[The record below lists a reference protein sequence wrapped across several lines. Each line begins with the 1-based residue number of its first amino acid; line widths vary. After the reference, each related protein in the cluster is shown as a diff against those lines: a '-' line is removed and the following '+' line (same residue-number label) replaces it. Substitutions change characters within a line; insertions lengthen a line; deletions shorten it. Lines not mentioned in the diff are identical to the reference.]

1 LSHRRDL
8 AVGTVLVAL
17 ALVMAG
23 SLLGVPISG
32 RIVGTV
38 GPRALRWGLAIQV
51 ILVAFFARLAY
62 SNTICQEVF
71 YGITPWAGRLLI
83 AVFVIAL
90 VLIGFGT
97 TVSLRVIAKNETV
110 FEVVVLVLLFVF
122 GLRAVMSIGL
132 GCI

>member
-1 LSHRRDL
+1 
-8 AVGTVLVAL
+8 VGTVLVAL

-32 RIVGTV
+32 RLVGTV
-38 GPRALRWGLAIQV
+38 GPRAMRWGLVIQA
-51 ILVAFFARLAY
+51 ILVACFARLVY

-71 YGITPWAGRLLI
+71 YGISPWAGRLLI
-83 AVFVIAL
+83 GIFVIAL

-97 TVSLRVIAKNETV
+97 TVSLRAMAKNETV

-132 GCI
+132 SCI